1 MKALTY
7 ILPLIVCV
15 SSLMLISS
23 CDGDDGPT
31 AQEAQLKK
39 LTAKTWKVQSVKVD
53 GVDHTGLFQNM
64 SLTISNSSFTTS
76 NGGPVWPPSGTW
88 EFADEQGTTI
98 TRGDNVTI
106 TIEAVSDA
114 ELSLSLQWDET
125 TFGPGREKS
134 TNGMHAF
141 SFN

>member
-7 ILPLIVCV
+7 ILSFIVGI
-15 SSLMLISS
+15 SSVMLISS
-23 CDGDDGPT
+23 CDGDDNPS

-39 LTAKTWKVQSVKVD
+39 LTAKTWKIQSVKID
-53 GVDHTGLFQNM
+53 GVDHTQLFQSM
-64 SLTISNSSFTTS
+64 TLTISKSSFTTT
-76 NGGPVWPPSGTW
+76 NGGQVWPASGTW

-98 TRGDNVTI
+98 TRGDNITI
-106 TIEAVSDA
+106 TIEAASES
-114 ELSLSLQWDET
+114 ELRLSLQWNET

-134 TNGMHAF
+134 ISGTHVF